1 MAACTSRIAP
11 THSAYPRRVHPA
23 LAAVLS
29 SMLLVAGCSAP
40 PRSPQQIMRETVP
53 PTSVI
58 VTGLPADGARVGTAV
73 KGVEVVL
80 GDVAIRVEEAE
91 KATAA
96 DLTRPS
102 VDDALAVIASS
113 AADVGALATDVR
125 GAAARIGEATTSGV
139 HVGATL
145 GASGG
150 ARVVAGTTVR
160 FEGTA
165 AERVRAQASA
175 VERGAAKVAQAAEV
189 VAGAVALA
197 RALGS
202 ILGDPNDDT
211 RLRIAADARGVP
223 HRATCMLREKTLQD
237 ERPRLS
243 CTIVRADGPPTTVW
257 HLNVGTTDPGM
268 TDLLAPARGWFR
280 AEPTGPTRPN
290 LWISRPD
297 GTVRTLGRTSLSD
310 FTAFAVQRDAT
321 PIASLRVRDASPPAV
336 WLARDLGGLDEEASG
351 ALSVALAILALPPWP
366 TMKPDPKP

>member
-1 MAACTSRIAP
+1 
-11 THSAYPRRVHPA
+11 
-23 LAAVLS
+23 
-29 SMLLVAGCSAP
+29 
-40 PRSPQQIMRETVP
+40 MRETLP
-53 PTSVI
+53 PIDVV

-73 KGVEVVL
+73 RGVEVVL
-80 GDVAIRVEEAE
+80 GDAAILVEEAE
-91 KATAA
+91 KAAA
-96 DLTRPS
+96 TDLTRPS
-102 VDDALAVIASS
+102 VDDALAVLASS
-113 AADVGALATDVR
+113 AADVSALATDVR
-125 GAAARIGEATTSGV
+125 SAASRIGDATTGV
-139 HVGATL
+139 HLGATL

-150 ARVVAGTTVR
+150 PRVSAGTTVR

-165 AERVRAQASA
+165 PERVRAQASA

-189 VAGAVALA
+189 IAGAVALA
-197 RALGS
+197 RGLGA

-223 HRATCMLREKTLQD
+223 YRATCTLREKALEV

-243 CTIVRADGPPTTVW
+243 CTILRADRPPTTVW
-257 HLNVGTTDPGM
+257 HLNVGTTDPAM
-268 TDLLAPARGWFR
+268 TDLLAPARGWLR

-297 GTVRTLGRTSLSD
+297 GTVRTLGRTKLED

-336 WLARDLGGLDEEASG
+336 WFARDRGLDDEASG

-366 TMKPDPKP
+366 TMKADPKP